1 MRGKPKKGKRAKRRQ
16 WRMKRAC
23 FEEGPR
29 FSGAK
34 HTETGWADGV
44 FLHHAGRKDF
54 FDTLR
59 QRETAAFSDIL
70 GGIVMKLTWLGH
82 ACFLLE
88 EDGYRIVLDPYT
100 GVAGYPPLHI
110 QAHAVFCSHG
120 HFDHHAT
127 DCVELLPERESP
139 FTVREVETFHDD
151 RGGALR
157 GTNTV
162 RIFTAG
168 GLSVAHLGDLGHQL
182 TAEQAAAVDVPALRR
197 FLESP
202 LAEEMRQ
209 AETAAREYRFT
220 VLMPARDYDP
230 AAAEEDSILLQ
241 GVVDCWFETP
251 EGITVVDFKTDFV
264 QTEEDV
270 AQHAELYRGQLA
282 AYSLALERVLEK
294 AVTRKALYF
303 LQAGKTV
310 EIS

>member
-1 MRGKPKKGKRAKRRQ
+1 MTRPKEKLILVDALYGAEKRLQKLTAAAACPVMPEVVAEGK
-16 WRMKRAC
+16 C
-23 FEEGPR
+23 FGDWILLPLLCRPEAAPLRDMAGVMA
-29 FSGAK
+29 GGLY
-34 HTETGWADGV
+34 TG
-44 FLHHAGRKDF
+44 
-54 FDTLR
+54 DTASWPALLTFR
-59 QRETAAFSDIL
+59 YPYQRETTLPA
-70 GGIVMKLTWLGH
+70 KLTATQLKGR
-82 ACFLLE
+82 ALDQE
-88 EDGYRIVLDPYT
+88 IAEDAYHTPYIR
-100 GVAGYPPLHI
+100 PLV
-110 QAHAVFCSHG
+110 QPKFR
-120 HFDHHAT
+120 
-127 DCVELLPERESP
+127 REKKGLTP
-139 FTVREVETFHDD
+139 AE
-151 RGGALR
+151 R
-157 GTNTV
+157 GTAT
-162 RIFTAG
+162 
-168 GLSVAHLGDLGHQL
+168 HLVLQYLDLQNLDVPGQVEKLRLEAKL

>member
-1 MRGKPKKGKRAKRRQ
+1 
-16 WRMKRAC
+16 
-23 FEEGPR
+23 
-29 FSGAK
+29 
-34 HTETGWADGV
+34 
-44 FLHHAGRKDF
+44 
-54 FDTLR
+54 
-59 QRETAAFSDIL
+59 
-70 GGIVMKLTWLGH
+70 MKLTWLGH

-88 EDGYRIVLDPYT
+88 EDGYCIVLDPYT
-100 GVAGYPPLHI
+100 GVAGYPPLHV

-139 FTVREVETFHDD
+139 FAVREVETFHDD

-157 GTNTV
+157 GTNTI